1 MKPSTIFIILH
12 VMAILFG
19 FWALFITVPAHLIYL
34 AVKKK

>member
-19 FWALFITVPAHLIYL
+19 FWGLIITVPAHLIYK
-34 AVKKK
+34 VIKK